1 MPSFFY
7 IVKSNNK
14 LSIPWVETN
23 SRFMLISAMSFA
35 SLVNNSVPMPLIMN
49 PVPWVGG
56 LCQML
61 QFMFLWF
68 NHFFLLTC
76 CLMPIQIVSV
86 CCFKIAFI
94 TAENLL
100 FFGFAFMFF
109 FVISRP
115 QSEHVL
121 LLCVCKWL
129 WSLFWPTNV
138 ALHSGQLKFRSSWAL
153 LWCSFKSNL
162 VIFATPHR
170 SQRKSISLLVGC
182 CCS

>member
-23 SRFMLISAMSFA
+23 SRFMLFSAMSFA

-49 PVPWVGG
+49 PEPWVGG

-100 FFGFAFMFF
+100 FFGFAFMGFF
-109 FVISRP
+109 RDLKTTVWTCSPPVRLQVALELVLANKCGIAFRTIKISFIMGPSLVFLQVKLGYFRYTT
-115 QSEHVL
+115 QITKEIHLSVGWL
-121 LLCVCKWL
+121 LL
-129 WSLFWPTNV
+129 
-138 ALHSGQLKFRSSWAL
+138 
-153 LWCSFKSNL
+153 
-162 VIFATPHR
+162 
-170 SQRKSISLLVGC
+170 
-182 CCS
+182 